1 MAEVENLHIIERETE
16 GRRFSGFQGNSEPE
30 GEIRSL
36 TRDRAEAQTKSLGLG
51 GTLYLFSILSNYS
64 VACSWGTIEHSKE
77 QNSGF
82 TFSQVYDARFLI
94 SFFFFL
100 VVYSLKWERA
110 IEGKNVEKSNVLV
123 CKHFKVSDI
132 LVLCTLK
139 LVSLTTENSSIFL

>member
-1 MAEVENLHIIERETE
+1 MAEVENLYIIERETE

-36 TRDRAEAQTKSLGLG
+36 ARDRAEAQTKSLGLG

-94 SFFFFL
+94 SHFVFFL
-100 VVYSLKWERA
+100 GGLFV
-110 IEGKNVEKSNVLV
+110 
-123 CKHFKVSDI
+123 F
-132 LVLCTLK
+132 
-139 LVSLTTENSSIFL
+139 